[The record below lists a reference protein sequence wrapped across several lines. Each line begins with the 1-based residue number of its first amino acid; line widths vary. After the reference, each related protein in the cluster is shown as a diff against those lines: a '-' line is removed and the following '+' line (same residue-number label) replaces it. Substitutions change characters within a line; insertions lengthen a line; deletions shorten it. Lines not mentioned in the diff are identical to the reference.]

1 MNERAADSAP
11 AAGRIAA
18 NRLMSLIG
26 IDIGDGIIGG
36 IVQMIVATI
45 VSLNSVSFLKGV
57 PVAGFVGALVA
68 AIATS
73 AVYWLIGWVIS
84 LIG

>member
-11 AAGRIAA
+11 AAGRIVA

-36 IVQMIVATI
+36 IVQMIVTTI

-68 AIATS
+68 TIATS